1 MLIRL
6 LMKVPKPAL
15 RAWKERAALDH
26 KKLEDIPLP
35 MLEGWLND
43 TNASVWKIVENKFD
57 KNQILTSLFCG
68 TITEEKAEYIL
79 FDESAVTLAGL
90 ELRPSKGDT
99 LDSRLNMSG
108 SHHEILDLSGIKLCR
123 LLIAISNSGYQV
135 ECAQKRELM
144 AALLD
149 ANYEQKQKPLSV
161 ASTVAADPMVAS
173 AETRLAVTV
182 QNETRK
188 SPTTAATYETGSIG
202 TQSSGSMPVT
212 PGTVSLPTEQRDGC
226 AILMPRA

>member
-15 RAWKERAALDH
+15 RAWKETAALDP

-43 TNASVWKIVENKFD
+43 TNASVWKILENKFD

-68 TITEEKAEYIL
+68 TITEDKAEYIL
-79 FDESAVTLAGL
+79 FDESAVKLAGL
-90 ELRPSKGDT
+90 ELKPSSGDT

-108 SHHEILDLSGIKLCR
+108 SHHEILDLSGLKLCR
-123 LLIAISNSGYQV
+123 LLITISNSGYQV
-135 ECAQKRELM
+135 ECAQKKDLM

-149 ANYEQKQKPLSV
+149 ANYRKTQKPLSI

-173 AETRLAVTV
+173 AETRLAVPV
-182 QNETRK
+182 QSETRK
-188 SPTTAATYETGSIG
+188 SLPTAATYETVSIG
-202 TQSSGSMPVT
+202 TRSSANMPVT
-212 PGTVSLPTEQRDGC
+212 PGAVSLPTE
-226 AILMPRA
+226 

>member
-1 MLIRL
+1 
-6 LMKVPKPAL
+6 MKVPKPAL

-149 ANYEQKQKPLSV
+149 ANYEKKQKPLSV

>member
-15 RAWKERAALDH
+15 RAWKETAALDP

-43 TNASVWKIVENKFD
+43 SNASVWKILENKFD

-68 TITEEKAEYIL
+68 TITEDKAEYIL
-79 FDESAVTLAGL
+79 FDESAVKLAGL
-90 ELRPSKGDT
+90 ELKPSSGDT

-108 SHHEILDLSGIKLCR
+108 SHHEILDLSGLKLCR
-123 LLIAISNSGYQV
+123 LLITISNSGYQV
-135 ECAQKRELM
+135 ECAQKKDLM

-149 ANYEQKQKPLSV
+149 ANYRKTQKPLSI

-173 AETRLAVTV
+173 AETRLAVPV
-182 QNETRK
+182 QSETRK
-188 SPTTAATYETGSIG
+188 SLPTAATYETGSIG
-202 TQSSGSMPVT
+202 TRSSANMPVT
-212 PGTVSLPTEQRDGC
+212 PGAVSLPTE
-226 AILMPRA
+226 